1 MHNRVTLY
9 INHHS
14 FAHTYGML
22 LVVCQCIQLRMYVY
36 FTTIMHFHLITIS
49 MHHICLYFYYQLPGS
64 YPICAVTICLYNDCM
79 QYKNKVFCCN
89 PYVCMTFASIS
100 VYSILSHTPIYTP
113 FSTAVLLCIC
123 CIYVYVGFQF

>member
-14 FAHTYGML
+14 FAHTYSML
-22 LVVCQCIQLRMYVY
+22 LVICQRIQLCMYVCVLHNHY
-36 FTTIMHFHLITIS
+36 ALPLNYIHSIS

-79 QYKNKVFCCN
+79 QYKNKVL
-89 PYVCMTFASIS
+89 YVVIHMSA
-100 VYSILSHTPIYTP
+100 
-113 FSTAVLLCIC
+113 
-123 CIYVYVGFQF
+123 